1 MKMDR
6 QTELIVSFHNV
17 ANALKM
23 LPYIRRDTL
32 LTVFLLNFILPLRH
46 VIKYVG
52 YSGFPRATDGFRNNC
67 QNCNMT
73 NNLV

>member
-6 QTELIVSFHNV
+6 QTDMTELIVPFHNF

-46 VIKYVG
+46 VIMYIG
-52 YSGFPRATDGFRNNC
+52 YSEPQIDSEITVRTV
-67 QNCNMT
+67 
-73 NNLV
+73 L